1 MSAAAP
7 KQKRKPGEQP
17 FRYPLERSYMEP
29 DWTRLPSY
37 RGVSRTDWESA
48 LWQRKNTVKN
58 LAERLLETGGAKGR
72 ALR

>member
-17 FRYPLERSYMEP
+17 FRYPLERAFLEP
-29 DWTRLPSY
+29 DWTRLPGY

-58 LAERLLETGGAKGR
+58 LAELKEALGR
-72 ALR
+72 